1 MNNKPLEREPMN
13 NEPFERK
20 PIDRMRARL
29 EALLKANAA
38 PQATAGGWSKMSDE
52 PLVRERDAR
61 ANRLEVNRTARQ
73 LRPFYGARWSAICA
87 LMSP

>member
-1 MNNKPLEREPMN
+1 MNNKPLEREP
-13 NEPFERK
+13 
-20 PIDRMRARL
+20 IDRVRARL

-38 PQATAGGWSKMSDE
+38 PQATAGGWSKMSDK

-61 ANRLEVNRTARQ
+61 ANRLEVNRTACQ